1 MRDVAAPLTHPM
13 HAAALLRPAVSW
25 VHPARRWWEH
35 PLLER
40 ASQYAG
46 VVQAMGVMKRVQ
58 VVPEV
63 TAAMRAVRH
72 LSVLRGT
79 YGPVVAVG
87 VITNG

>member
-1 MRDVAAPLTHPM
+1 MRDVAAPLTHPV
-13 HAAALLRPAVSW
+13 HAAALLRPAVGW
-25 VHPARRWWEH
+25 VHPAQREH

-46 VVQAMGVMKRVQ
+46 VVQAMGMMKRVQ

-63 TAAMRAVRH
+63 TAAMRAAHH

-87 VITNG
+87 VITNR